1 MKENNQNRGFTLVEL
16 LITVAILAIIVAPF
30 LATFVMASGN
40 NLNASQKQDA
50 ANLAEDIAEE
60 IKGKSLDMLEKTP
73 DWSWISGPDHPSN
86 PLNIYEFDI
95 PSAALP
101 TGIRNG
107 FSAKAKLEPASNPIN
122 DKMPTLTNMSG
133 TDTVLFMSGF
143 YTNDSS
149 FPSASRRESTITISC
164 VNNPITHK
172 DEYKVSLVVEYFD
185 SSNNPWD
192 PITVS
197 EVTRDGD
204 EAPPSIFAVYT
215 PMSLTD
221 KLYFNNDLSDDEMEN
236 AAGDFVP
243 LEFYLSIQ
251 KGATIPAMNPGNIM
265 IQEGFGVS
273 ADTITNYITANLSN
287 EGRYINIYTN
297 ADVSVAGYEKSLVK
311 EVQSDKLYDLT
322 VEVYYGTGS
331 SKKKCAEFKSSKL
344 HFG

>member
-60 IKGKSLDMLEKTP
+60 IKGKNLDMLEKTP
-73 DWSWISGPDHPSN
+73 DWNWISGPDHPSN

-101 TGIRNG
+101 TGIRSG

-122 DKMPTLTNMSG
+122 DKMPTLTNMNG

-143 YTNDSS
+143 YANDSS

-164 VNNPITHK
+164 DPITSK
-172 DEYKVSLVVEYFD
+172 YKVSLEVEYFD
-185 SSNNPWD
+185 SSN
-192 PITVS
+192 TSLEVKQVS
-197 EVTRDGD
+197 EVTRDD
-204 EAPPSIFAVYT
+204 APSIFAVYT
-215 PMSLTD
+215 PMSPND
-221 KLYFNNDLSDDEMEN
+221 KIYFNNDLSDDDMEN
-236 AAGDFVP
+236 AEGDFVA

-251 KGATIPAMNPGNIM
+251 KGATIPTISSGNII
-265 IQEGFGVS
+265 IQEGVGVS
-273 ADTITNYITANLSN
+273 ADTITNYISANLSN
-287 EGRYINIYTN
+287 EDRYINIYTN
-297 ADVSVAGYEKSLVK
+297 ADVPVAGYEKSLVK

-331 SKKKCAEFKSSKL
+331 SKRKCAEFKSSKL